1 MNEIL
6 QISTLKGLGCLIA
19 LRLIVPILYAIWW
32 VIIYRRVPTEYDI
45 NDNKFE
51 LLKLCLTFINFA
63 ILFEMLW
70 FIIRVIKLYL

>member
-6 QISTLKGLGCLIA
+6 QIPALKGLGFLIA

-32 VIIYRRVPTEYDI
+32 VIIYRRVPTEHDI
-45 NDNKFE
+45 NSDRFE

-63 ILFEMLW
+63 ILFEILW
-70 FIIRVIKLYL
+70 FVVRVIKLYL

>member
-6 QISTLKGLGCLIA
+6 QISTLKGLGFLIA
-19 LRLIVPILYAIWW
+19 LRLIVPILYAIGW
-32 VIIYRRVPTEYDI
+32 VIIHMRFPTDQDI
-45 NDNKFE
+45 NDSKFA
-51 LLKLCLTFINFA
+51 LLKFCLEFINYV